1 MFEVKL
7 SPSFSTP
14 HVQLIV
20 EATRV
25 PDEEENQSPVVYN
38 AVQVERKSW
47 YKQKRVYIALGSALI
62 GAALAIGFTQGRD
75 TNNNNSELVTTDEE
89 SDTELVTV
97 PSSSPSQSFSPT
109 STLHFK
115 PYGSSH
121 IFINRWS
128 FASCIS
134 RSIGWHRT
142 GVCRSIHVG

>member
-1 MFEVKL
+1 
-7 SPSFSTP
+7 
-14 HVQLIV
+14 V

-38 AVQVERKSW
+38 AVQVERKPW
-47 YKQKRVYIALGSALI
+47 YKQKRVYVALGSALI

-75 TNNNNSELVTTDEE
+75 TNNNNNELVTTDEE

-97 PSSSPSQSFSPT
+97 PSSSPSQSSSPT

-115 PYGSSH
+115 PYGSAVNGKAEMDLLWRGH
-121 IFINRWS
+121 IFIYRWS
-128 FASCIS
+128 FESCIS
-134 RSIGWHRT
+134 RSIGWYRT